1 MFAEDL
7 HGLQIVVCLLIQHP
21 LTWPLQNFLRAFCA
35 AQLIRAAISKHTG
48 LEPPKPPPPP
58 QIKAYGE
65 VGLYENVTL
74 RSQIRHL
81 YPGDGVTSRRPLIME
96 EYGQSCVFPDSLKI
110 VLRFVLLS
118 PTSVDF
124 SYISHGYIPLFI

>member
-1 MFAEDL
+1 MSFVEVL
-7 HGLQIVVCLLIQHP
+7 EGI
-21 LTWPLQNFLRAFCA
+21 CA
-35 AQLIRAAISKHTG
+35 AQLIRAAIREHTG
-48 LEPPKPPPPP
+48 VEPPKPPPPP

-96 EYGQSCVFPDSLKI
+96 EYGQSCVFSDSLKFF
-110 VLRFVLLS
+110 LRFFLLS
-118 PTSVDF
+118 PTSEMLPTFPIDNSPF
-124 SYISHGYIPLFI
+124 